1 MILELPETLR
11 DAGLDVSEA
20 VEGGGHKVFF
30 SVLEDRVGSC
40 RGCNRCNPCGVE
52 ASKGK
57 SAGHNTLS

>member
-20 VEGGGHKVFF
+20 VEGGSHKVFF

-40 RGCNRCNPCGVE
+40 RGCNRCNP
-52 ASKGK
+52 
-57 SAGHNTLS
+57 

>member
-20 VEGGGHKVFF
+20 VERGSHKVLL

-40 RGCNRCNPCGVE
+40 RGFNRCNP
-52 ASKGK
+52 
-57 SAGHNTLS
+57 